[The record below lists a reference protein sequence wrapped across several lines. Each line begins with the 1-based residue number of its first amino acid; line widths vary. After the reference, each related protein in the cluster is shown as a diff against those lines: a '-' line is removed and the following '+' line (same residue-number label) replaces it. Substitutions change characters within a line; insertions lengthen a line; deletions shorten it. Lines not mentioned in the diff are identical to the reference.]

1 MTGAAQVKSIEA
13 LESFRAALGLFA
25 SDVDQ
30 ALSASQGEI
39 ARFANWLEHDQLAF
53 WRHELRV
60 RDDKVAEAKADLHR
74 CLSATIDPHRTPSC
88 YQEKKFLEAA
98 KRRFEE
104 AERKLAAV
112 RRWIPIIRQAIFE
125 YRLKVEPL
133 ESAVAADVP
142 RGMAV
147 LQSSVAR
154 LEAYLHVAPPSVSRD
169 SHAQSPGD
177 SAADAQPA
185 TNTPRPENQS
195 PAKAEASAQSAEVLA
210 VAEPASAQTAIL
222 APHQS
227 PGARS
232 AP

>member
-13 LESFRAALGLFA
+13 LESFRAVLGLFA

-30 ALSASQGEI
+30 ALSASQAEI
-39 ARFANWLEHDQLAF
+39 ARFANWLEHEQLAF

-98 KRRFEE
+98 KCRFEE

-112 RRWIPIIRQAIFE
+112 RRWIPLIRQAIFE

-154 LEAYLHVAPPSVSRD
+154 LEAYLNVAPPSVSHV
-169 SHAQSPGD
+169 SHERGPAD

-185 TNTPRPENQS
+185 ASTPRPEEQS
-195 PAKAEASAQSAEVLA
+195 PAKAGAAAQSAEVLA
-210 VAEPASAQTAIL
+210 VAEPASAPTTVL
-222 APHQS
+222 APQQS